1 MTMFTEK
8 EADKIKSRHSA
19 ELLSMPGVCGVG
31 VEKNPDGAFV
41 IAVYLDADHP
51 GIPSQLPKD
60 IEGLP
65 VKFVISGPFRPFAAG

>member
-1 MTMFTEK
+1 MFTEK
-8 EADKIKSRHSA
+8 EADDIKSRHST

-41 IAVYLDADHP
+41 IVLYLDADHP
-51 GIPSQLPKD
+51 GMQSQLPKD

-65 VKFVISGPFRPFAAG
+65 VKFVISGPFRPFAAE

>member
-1 MTMFTEK
+1 MFTEK
-8 EADKIKSRHSA
+8 EAGDIKNRHST
-19 ELLSMPGVCGVG
+19 ELRSVAGVCGVG

-41 IAVYLDADHP
+41 IVVCLDEDRP
-51 GIPSQLPKD
+51 GVQNQLPKD